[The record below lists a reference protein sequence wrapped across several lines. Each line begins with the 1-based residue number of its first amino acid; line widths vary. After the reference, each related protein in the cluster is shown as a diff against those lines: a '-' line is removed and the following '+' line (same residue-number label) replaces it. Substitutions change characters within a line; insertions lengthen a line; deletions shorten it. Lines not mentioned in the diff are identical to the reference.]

1 VASYRAE
8 DFCIE
13 LRFSLDQSMAI
24 TNHERV
30 GKALEQLNT
39 GLRPFVERELK
50 ATYKERW
57 AETARPSFPNWQQTG
72 KDAAQLNWDTQALLS
87 VMWDLWNDCFRKIL
101 GPSDRSL
108 VSELRD
114 VRNKWAHQK
123 AFSTDDAYRA
133 IDTISRLLTAVAAPE
148 VEQVDQMKAE
158 TLRVKFDEQVRS
170 QKRKESSIAVEGKPA
185 AGLRPWREVVTPH
198 PDVASGRYQQ
208 AEFAADLWQVF
219 LGEGSDEYRDPVE
232 FYRRTFI
239 TEGLQKLLSNA
250 LLRLAGQGGDPVVE
264 LQTNFGG
271 GKTHSM
277 LALYH
282 LFADVPASQLPGM
295 EAVTK
300 IAGVS
305 QPPKV
310 RRAVLVGNRI
320 SPADLHKKPDGTVVR
335 TLWGELAWQLGGKEG
350 YEMVRT
356 ADEKGVSPGDSL
368 RLLFKKFSPCLIL
381 IDEWV
386 AYARQ
391 LYNKSDL
398 PAGDFDAHFTFAQTL
413 SESAKLA
420 GNTLLVVSIPASQ
433 NEIGG
438 EGGQAALERLKNV
451 LERVETSWRPASTEE
466 GFEIVRRRLF
476 QPITDAELFTA
487 RDTVVRAFADE
498 YRKSSQEFPSEASK
512 GDYERRM
519 RAAYPIHPELFDRLY
534 NDWSSLDKF
543 QRTRGVLRLM
553 SAVIHTLWE
562 RDDRGL
568 MILPANVP
576 LDAVAV
582 QSELTRYL
590 PPTWSPVIEKD
601 VDGSHSLPLRIDRE
615 NPMLGRYS
623 ACRRVAR
630 TLYLGSAPIQDAA
643 NKGLDDRQVKFGCV
657 QPGETSGTFGDAL
670 RKLADQAT
678 YLYVNEGRYWYST
691 QPSVNRMAEER
702 AERFHPE
709 DVAEEIRRRL
719 LEEAKQRGDF
729 SKVHPC
735 PASYNEV
742 VDEPEAK
749 LVILGPD
756 SPHSAKDTDSPARQ
770 LAAEILNRG
779 SAGRNCGNMLVFLA
793 ADKTRFAD
801 LDKAVRFYLAWKS
814 IESEK
819 VSLDLTP
826 FQANQVD
833 QKKTSSDQAVK
844 GRIPET
850 YVWLLV
856 PGQKRPESG
865 QAFPNV
871 EWQDIRLQGQEALAE
886 RASKKLKNEELLITS
901 MAGTRLHL
909 EITQIPLWRSPGS
922 HVGVKQLVD
931 DFAKYLYLPRVK
943 NAQVILDAIQD
954 GVARLTWKQDTFAYA
969 DSYDAAAGRYRG
981 LEAGCRPN
989 VQLNSESIVVK
1000 PEVAA
1005 EQMEKEAA
1013 AKASISTGMG
1023 GVSTATA
1030 DGLAGSGIGVTGSP
1044 ASGAGVPQ
1052 TASVKP
1058 PGLKRFH
1065 GSATLNATRISRDVD
1080 AIATSVVQHLA
1091 GLLDAKVKITLEIEA
1106 ELPSGAPE
1114 HVVRTV
1120 TENCRTLKFDSQGF
1134 EEA

>member
-1 VASYRAE
+1 
-8 DFCIE
+8 
-13 LRFSLDQSMAI
+13 MAI

-30 GKALEQLNT
+30 GKALDLLNA

-50 ATYKERW
+50 ATYKDRW
-57 AETARPSFPNWQQTG
+57 TETARPSFPNWQQAG
-72 KDAAQLNWDTQALLS
+72 KNAAELNWDTQALLS

-123 AFSTDDAYRA
+123 TFSTDDAYRA
-133 IDTISRLLTAVAAPE
+133 VDSISRLLTAVAAPE
-148 VEQVDQMKAE
+148 VEQSDQMKAE
-158 TLRVKFDEQVRS
+158 ILRVKFDEQVRG

-250 LLRLAGQGGDPVVE
+250 LLRMAGQGGDPVVE

-295 EAVTK
+295 ETVTK

-451 LERVETSWRPASTEE
+451 LERIETSWRPASTEE

-498 YRKSSQEFPSEASK
+498 YRKSPQEFPSEASK

-553 SAVIHTLWE
+553 SAVIHALWE
-562 RDDRGL
+562 REDRGL

-601 VDGSHSLPLRIDRE
+601 IDGSHSLPLRIDRE

-630 TLYLGSAPIQDAA
+630 TLYLGSAPMQDAA

-657 QPGETSGTFGDAL
+657 QPGETSNTFGDAL

-709 DVAEEIRRRL
+709 DVTEEIRIRL
-719 LEEAKQRGDF
+719 LEEAKHRGDF

-735 PASYNEV
+735 PVSYNEV

-749 LVILGPD
+749 LVILGSD
-756 SPHSAKDTDSPARQ
+756 YLHSAKDTDSPARQ

-779 SAGRNCGNMLVFLA
+779 SAGRNCGNMLVFLG
-793 ADKTRFAD
+793 ADKSRFAD
-801 LDKAVRFYLAWKS
+801 LDKAVRLYLAWKS

-865 QAFPNV
+865 KAFPDV
-871 EWQDIRLQGQEALAE
+871 EWQEVRLQGQEALAE

-909 EITQIPLWRSPGS
+909 EITQIPLWRAPGN

-969 DSYDAAAGRYRG
+969 DSYDSAAGRYRG
-981 LEAGCRPN
+981 LEAGRRPN
-989 VQLNSESIVVK
+989 VQLNSESVVVK
-1000 PEVAA
+1000 PDVASG
-1005 EQMEKEAA
+1005 QIEKEAA
-1013 AKASISTGMG
+1013 SQAPASPETD
-1023 GVSTATA
+1023 A
-1030 DGLAGSGIGVTGSP
+1030 DRWTRTIGSPESSGITAEGRPTESP
-1044 ASGAGVPQ
+1044 VGVP
-1052 TASVKP
+1052 SIRLP
-1058 PGLKRFH
+1058 RRFH
-1065 GSATLNATRISRDVD
+1065 GSATLNPTRLSRDVD
-1080 AIATSVVQHLA
+1080 SIATSVVQHLA
-1091 GLLDAKVKITLEIEA
+1091 GLVDAKVTVTLEIQA
-1106 ELPSGAPE
+1106 EIPSGAPE
-1114 HVVRTV
+1114 NVVRTV

-1134 EEA
+1134 EDV

>member
-1 VASYRAE
+1 
-8 DFCIE
+8 
-13 LRFSLDQSMAI
+13 MAI

-72 KDAAQLNWDTQALLS
+72 KDAAQLNWDTQALLG

-219 LGEGSDEYRDPVE
+219 LGEGSDEYRNPVE

-282 LFADVPASQLPGM
+282 LFANVPASQLPGM

-553 SAVIHTLWE
+553 SAVIHALWE
-562 RDDRGL
+562 REDRGL

-601 VDGSHSLPLRIDRE
+601 IDGSHSLPLRIDRE
-615 NPMLGRYS
+615 NQMLGRYS

-630 TLYLGSAPIQDAA
+630 TLYLGSAPMQDAA

-709 DVAEEIRRRL
+709 DVTEEIRRRL

-729 SKVHPC
+729 SKVHPY

-793 ADKTRFAD
+793 ADKSRFTD
-801 LDKAVRFYLAWKS
+801 LDKAVRYYLAWKS

-1065 GSATLNATRISRDVD
+1065 GSATLNATRMSRDVD

-1114 HVVRTV
+1114 NVVRTV

>member
-1 VASYRAE
+1 
-8 DFCIE
+8 
-13 LRFSLDQSMAI
+13 
-24 TNHERV
+24 
-30 GKALEQLNT
+30 
-39 GLRPFVERELK
+39 
-50 ATYKERW
+50 
-57 AETARPSFPNWQQTG
+57 
-72 KDAAQLNWDTQALLS
+72 
-87 VMWDLWNDCFRKIL
+87 
-101 GPSDRSL
+101 
-108 VSELRD
+108 
-114 VRNKWAHQK
+114 
-123 AFSTDDAYRA
+123 
-133 IDTISRLLTAVAAPE
+133 
-148 VEQVDQMKAE
+148 
-158 TLRVKFDEQVRS
+158 
-170 QKRKESSIAVEGKPA
+170 
-185 AGLRPWREVVTPH
+185 
-198 PDVASGRYQQ
+198 
-208 AEFAADLWQVF
+208 
-219 LGEGSDEYRDPVE
+219 
-232 FYRRTFI
+232 
-239 TEGLQKLLSNA
+239 
-250 LLRLAGQGGDPVVE
+250 
-264 LQTNFGG
+264 
-271 GKTHSM
+271 
-277 LALYH
+277 
-282 LFADVPASQLPGM
+282 
-295 EAVTK
+295 
-300 IAGVS
+300 
-305 QPPKV
+305 
-310 RRAVLVGNRI
+310 
-320 SPADLHKKPDGTVVR
+320 VVR